1 MSRQAEDNLHW
12 CFRLLDGLAM
22 AGVRRLVLSP
32 GSRST
37 PLVLAAEGHPQLR
50 LHTLIDERSAGFFA
64 LGLSRF
70 DATPAV
76 LIATSGSAP
85 AHWYPA
91 VIEANQ
97 GQVPLILV
105 SADRPPELHDWGAN
119 QSIDQ
124 TRLFGTQVRAFHDPG
139 PARSD
144 EDGLR
149 FIHQLGRKAVRQSRW
164 PRPGPVHI
172 NLPLREPLVPA
183 TRVALPACAPPEP
196 FPGLPRSVLDPADL
210 ESLRATLS
218 GGRGLIVC
226 GPLGPDPE
234 LAPALAALSERLA
247 CPLLA
252 DPLSG
257 LRCQG
262 EMRSLARYDAFL
274 RHPRA
279 AEALAP
285 DWVLRIGAAPVS
297 KTLLGF
303 LEQQP
308 QARQLLLAPGGD
320 WPDPLQR
327 SQVINTDPARC
338 CAAVAR
344 LQLDPAPGDWLSRW
358 QALERLAEDACAPL
372 VPNQAISED
381 AVIAELLHRLPAN
394 ALLFSGNSLPIRQL
408 DSWCAGRPEPLRI
421 LANRGASGIDGNVS
435 TLLGLAAAGAEPAVG
450 LLGDLALLH
459 DSNGL
464 LAAPGLKAAIVVLNN
479 GGGGIF
485 GYLPQAGLRGFERHW
500 LTPQGLDLAQLAAL
514 HRLGH
519 TRVHRQDQFGPA
531 LSAALAAPGVSLIE
545 VMLERVDSQ
554 ARHEEY
560 WRRVSASPLP

>member
-1 MSRQAEDNLHW
+1 MSRQAEVNLQW
-12 CFRLLDGLAM
+12 CFQLLDGLAA
-22 AGVRRLVLSP
+22 AGVGRLVLSP

-37 PLVLAAEGHPQLR
+37 PLVLAAERHPRLR
-50 LHTLIDERSAGFFA
+50 LHTLLDERSAGFFA

-70 DATPAV
+70 EGTPAA

-97 GQVPLILV
+97 GQVPLVLL

-139 PARSD
+139 PARAD
-144 EDGLR
+144 VEGLR

-172 NLPLREPLVPA
+172 NLPLREPLVPM
-183 TRVALPACAPPEP
+183 TEVALPACAEPEP
-196 FPGLPRSVLDPADL
+196 VLGLPRSLLDTADL
-210 ESLRATLS
+210 DSLRVNLS

-234 LAPALAALSERLA
+234 LAPALSALSERLA

-257 LRCQG
+257 LRCHPQI
-262 EMRSLARYDAFL
+262 RPLARYDAFL
-274 RHPRA
+274 RHPQA

-285 DWVLRIGAAPVS
+285 AWVLRIGAVPVS

-303 LEQQP
+303 LERQP
-308 QARQLLLAPGGD
+308 QARQLLLAPVGD
-320 WPDPLQR
+320 WPDPLHR
-327 SQVINTDPARC
+327 SQVLNADPARF
-338 CAAVAR
+338 CAALA
-344 LQLDPAPGDWLSRW
+344 QLDLAPAPDSWLPRW
-358 QALERLAEDACAPL
+358 QALERRAGDTCPPL
-372 VPNQAISED
+372 TADQPVSED
-381 AVIAELLHRLPAN
+381 GVVTELLRRLPAN

-408 DSWCAGRPEPLRI
+408 DSWCGGRPEPLRI

-435 TLLGLAAAGAEPAVG
+435 TLLGLAAAGANPLVG

-464 LAAPGLKAAIVVLNN
+464 LAARGLKAAIVVLNN

-485 GYLPQAGLRGFERHW
+485 GYLPQAGLAGFERHW

-514 HRLGH
+514 HRLAH

-554 ARHEEY
+554 ARHQDY
-560 WRRVSASPLP
+560 WHRVSASPLP

>member
-1 MSRQAEDNLHW
+1 MSHQAEVNLHW
-12 CFRLLDGLAM
+12 CFRLLDGLTA

-37 PLVLAAEGHPQLR
+37 PLVLAAERHPQLH

-70 DATPAV
+70 DGTPAV
-76 LIATSGSAP
+76 LVATSGSAP

-97 GQVPLILV
+97 GQVPLILL

-144 EDGLR
+144 ADGLR
-149 FIHQLGRKAVRQSRW
+149 FIRQLGRKAVRQSRW

-172 NLPLREPLVPA
+172 NLPLREPLVPNTEA
-183 TRVALPACAPPEP
+183 ALPACSRPEP
-196 FPGLPRSVLDPADL
+196 LIGLPRPALDPADL
-210 ESLRATLS
+210 KSLTAPLS

-234 LAPALAALSERLA
+234 LAPALNALTERLA

-257 LRCQG
+257 LRCQAQI
-262 EMRSLARYDAFL
+262 RPLARYDAFL
-274 RHPRA
+274 RHPQA
-279 AEALAP
+279 TEALAP

-297 KTLLGF
+297 KTLLQF
-303 LEQQP
+303 LERQP

-327 SQVINTDPARC
+327 SQVLNADPARF
-338 CAAVAR
+338 CAAMVR
-344 LQLDPAPGDWLSRW
+344 LQLDPAPDDWLPRW
-358 QALERLAEDACAPL
+358 QTMERLAADACPPL
-372 VPNQAISED
+372 NPGQPVSED
-381 AVIAELLHRLPAN
+381 GVITELLRRLPPN

-435 TLLGLAAAGAEPAVG
+435 TLLGLAAAGTNPVVG

-464 LAAPGLKAAIVVLNN
+464 LAAPDLRAVIVVLNN
-479 GGGGIF
+479 SGGGIF
-485 GYLPQAGLRGFERHW
+485 GYLPQAGLAGFERHW
-500 LTPQGLDLAQLAAL
+500 LTPQGLDLAQLGAL
-514 HRLGH
+514 HRLDYA
-519 TRVHRQDQFGPA
+519 RVHRQDQFGPA

-554 ARHEEY
+554 ARHQEY
-560 WRRVSASPLP
+560 WRRVGASALP